1 MIKRFFLIIVIFA
14 VVVLL
19 GVFYVWER
27 ATALQLT
34 IVLGKKEKE
43 LNTIQNRIDSLRLEY
58 LNLTS
63 VIRIEKI
70 AKGKL
75 KMRYPTSKE
84 VRYIIE
90 NRYQRTGK

>member
-43 LNTIQNRIDSLRLEY
+43 FLLGICS
-58 LNLTS
+58 
-63 VIRIEKI
+63 
-70 AKGKL
+70 
-75 KMRYPTSKE
+75 
-84 VRYIIE
+84 
-90 NRYQRTGK
+90 